1 MEDFFTWATLATMAG
16 CSLATTIITQF
27 IKDVPA
33 FKQIPTQFTSYFVS
47 LVLMF
52 GAVYFTGNLTAAQ
65 AAIIPVNAILTS
77 LSSNGAYVLL
87 SHNTSADTVIKP
99 IEQAPPTIPA
109 IPVVQAVP
117 VVPVVPVTQTTPIPQ
132 PVQPQTQPQPQT
144 LQVDTIHAERIQAD
158 HIDPDESAHGHN

>member
-33 FKQIPTQFTSYFVS
+33 FKPIPTQFTSYFVS
-47 LVLMF
+47 LVLLY

-77 LSSNGAYVLL
+77 LSSNGAFTLL
-87 SHNTSADTVIKP
+87 NKDVTTDTVTGEP
-99 IEQAPPTIPA
+99 EEAPPIKVE
-109 IPVVQAVP
+109 VVRE
-117 VVPVVPVTQTTPIPQ
+117 VVK
-132 PVQPQTQPQPQT
+132 
-144 LQVDTIHAERIQAD
+144 TIHKEECD
-158 HIDPDESAHGHN
+158 KPDESDF